1 MENTYQDLITDIQ
14 SKNPKISGKLEGGR
28 KFKIK
33 SDFKPAGDQP
43 EAIKNLVKGAKKNQ
57 FNQVLLGV
65 TGSGKTFTMA
75 KVIEETNRP
84 ALILAPNKTLA
95 AQLYGEMKGFFP
107 DNAVEYFVSY
117 YDYYTPEA
125 YVPRSDT
132 YIEKEASIN
141 EQIDRMR
148 HSATRSLL
156 ERDDVLIVASVSCIY
171 GLGSVEAYSKMTL
184 TLQKNYDYNRE
195 QIIKSLVALQYKRND
210 QNFYRGTFR
219 ARGEY
224 LEIFPSHLE
233 DRAWR
238 LSLFGDKLE
247 KIEEFDPLTGDQVR
261 ELNLVK
267 VYANSHYI
275 TPKPTIEQAVISIKK
290 ELEITLKKHKEQNK
304 LLEAQRLEERT
315 KFDLEMIEATGSC
328 AGIEN
333 YSRFLS
339 GRKPGEPPPT
349 LFEYFPDNTLV
360 FVDEC
365 HVTVPQLNG
374 MFKGDRSRKST
385 LAEYGFRLPSCMD
398 NRPLKFEEWDMM
410 RTQTVFVSATPGP
423 WELEQTKGK
432 YIDQVIRPTGLI
444 DPPVEIKP
452 AKNQVDDLMH
462 ECVKTIEKNYRVLV
476 TTLTKKMA
484 EDLTEYLHENGIKV
498 RYLHSDIDTLERI
511 EIMRDLRLGVFD
523 VLVGINLLR
532 EGLDIPECAL
542 VGILDADKEGFLRSE
557 TSLIQT
563 IGRAARNLDGKVI
576 LYADKETK
584 SIKKAIKETERR
596 RNIQIEYNKKH
607 KITASTVKKEISDV
621 LESVYEKD
629 YVKIGTGANV
639 GGNLKKHIKALN
651 KKMKESA
658 TNLEFE
664 EAAKIRDEIRKLEST
679 ELEVT
684 LNPKVKQYSLNNK
697 IYPKGRSTMGM
708 PGTRAQKGKKKWKQ
722 IKS

>member
-14 SKNPKISGKLEGGR
+14 SKNPKISGKLEGGK

-43 EAIKNLVKGAKKNQ
+43 EAIKKLVKGANKEE

-75 KVIEETNRP
+75 KVIEATNRP

-95 AQLYGEMKGFFP
+95 AQLYGEMKTFFP

-195 QIIKSLVALQYKRND
+195 HIIKSLVALQYKRND

-261 ELNLVK
+261 ELSLVK

-275 TPKPTIEQAVISIKK
+275 TPKPTVEQAIINIRK
-290 ELEITLKKHKEQNK
+290 ELEITLKKHRAENK

-349 LFEYFPDNTLV
+349 LFEYFPDNTLI

-374 MFKGDRSRKST
+374 MYKGDRSRKST

-398 NRPLKFEEWDMM
+398 NRPLKFEEWDLM

-432 YIDQVIRPTGLI
+432 FIDQVIRPTGLI
-444 DPPVEIKP
+444 DPPVEIRP

-462 ECVKTIEKNYRVLV
+462 ECKKVIENNHRVLV

-484 EDLTEYLHENGIKV
+484 EDLTEYLHENGVKV

-511 EIMRDLRLGVFD
+511 EIMRDLRMGVFD

-563 IGRAARNLDGKVI
+563 IGRAARNVDGKVI

-584 SIKKAIKETERR
+584 SIKKAIQETERR
-596 RNIQIEYNKKH
+596 RKIQLAYNKKN
-607 KITASTVKKEISDV
+607 KIDAKTIKKEINDI

-629 YVKIGTGANV
+629 YVKISEGSNV
-639 GGNLKKHIKALN
+639 GGNLKKHLKALD
-651 KKMKESA
+651 KKMKEAAS
-658 TNLEFE
+658 NLEFE

-679 ELEVT
+679 ELEIT
-684 LNPKVKQYSLNNK
+684 LNPKIRQYDVKNK
-697 IYPKGRSTMGM
+697 LYPKGRSTMGM
-708 PGTRAQKGKKKWKQ
+708 PGTKVTKKRDKKWKHRG
-722 IKS
+722 